1 MFELKKI
8 AMTAVLLVSV
18 ASVSACN
25 SVLFPEYDENEEEVY
40 VGEGGRVIRAIPAEG
55 DSLQA
60 DVKNQAYEEDEN
72 TAEVKTAKAEI
83 PAEDKAEPAAT
94 TAVERA
100 EAELAAGE
108 AMLPQEEKLSEDV
121 KAEVAAAN
129 RKPEEVAEL
138 ADLMNE
144 PAGPSVSYRIDTFLF
159 ENGSAV
165 LDDSSRGRISEIVK
179 EAKAHDAQVV
189 VYGYASSRTRNTD
202 AATHKLANFKVSME
216 RANAVAA
223 ALKRAGL
230 PAKNIEVIAMS
241 DSAPIYQEVMP
252 EGERLNRRAEVY
264 VSY

>member
-1 MFELKKI
+1 MYELKKI
-8 AMTAVLLVSV
+8 AIMAGLLVSV

-25 SVLFPEYDENEEEVY
+25 SVLFPEYDENEEEIY
-40 VGEGGRVIRAIPAEG
+40 VGEGGRVVRAIPAEG
-55 DSLQA
+55 DSLKA
-60 DVKNQAYEEDEN
+60 DVKNQAYEEDVQE
-72 TAEVKTAKAEI
+72 TAAKTIRAPI
-83 PAEDKAEPAAT
+83 PAEDKAEPAKT
-94 TAVERA
+94 TAVDRA
-100 EAELAAGE
+100 ESELAAGE
-108 AMLPQEEKLSEDV
+108 ALLPQEEKLSEDV
-121 KAEVAAAN
+121 KAEVEAAN
-129 RKPEEVAEL
+129 RKPEEISEL

-165 LDDSSRGRISEIVK
+165 LDDESRSRIRNIVK

-230 PAKNIEVIAMS
+230 PATNIEVIAMS

-264 VSY
+264 ISY

>member
-8 AMTAVLLVSV
+8 AIMAGLLVSV

-25 SVLFPEYDENEEEVY
+25 SVLFPEYDENEEEIY
-40 VGEGGRVIRAIPAEG
+40 VGEGGRVVRAIPAEG
-55 DSLQA
+55 NSLKA
-60 DVKNQAYEEDEN
+60 DVKNQAYEEDVNE
-72 TAEVKTAKAEI
+72 TAAKTARAEI
-83 PAEDKAEPAAT
+83 PAEDKAEPAKT
-94 TAVERA
+94 TAVDRA

-121 KAEVAAAN
+121 KAEAEAA
-129 RKPEEVAEL
+129 KEEVSEL
-138 ADLMNE
+138 ADLMSE

-165 LDDSSRGRISEIVK
+165 LDDASRSRIRNIVK
-179 EAKAHDAQVV
+179 EAKAHDAHVM

-264 VSY
+264 ISY